1 MVMSSCAE
9 QEHTLF
15 YGGHSH
21 DRPCSHW
28 DRAPGQ
34 SRRNP
39 MEQRWRQRQRTLL
52 AVAGLGWLAY
62 KVVQWGGQANL
73 DGQVV
78 LVTGG
83 SRGLGLALA
92 REFARAGC
100 RVVLA
105 ARDAQELARA
115 EQDLRQ
121 RGAAVLAVP
130 CDVTN
135 QEQVCSEE
143 NQATHLLGGVV
154 LV

>member
-1 MVMSSCAE
+1 ANWLMPQGVPSYAD
-9 QEHTLF
+9 TRVF

-34 SRRNP
+34 SRRHP

-62 KVVQWGGQANL
+62 KVVQWGRQANL

-78 LVTGG
+78 LITGG
-83 SRGLGLALA
+83 SRGAGPAPR

-100 RVVLA
+100 LGVLA
-105 ARDAQELARA
+105 ARDARELARA
-115 EQDLRQ
+115 DQDLRHC
-121 RGAAVLAVP
+121 GAAVLAVP

-135 QEQVCSEE
+135 QEQ
-143 NQATHLLGGVV
+143 
-154 LV
+154 

>member
-1 MVMSSCAE
+1 RSSD
-9 QEHTLF
+9 L
-15 YGGHSH
+15 
-21 DRPCSHW
+21 
-28 DRAPGQ
+28 
-34 SRRNP
+34 
-39 MEQRWRQRQRTLL
+39 
-52 AVAGLGWLAY
+52 
-62 KVVQWGGQANL
+62 L

-78 LVTGG
+78 LITGG

-115 EQDLRQ
+115 EQDLQQ

-135 QEQVCSEE
+135 QEQVCSVVD
-143 NQATHLLGGVV
+143 QATQRFGRVDIVVNNAGIIHVGPFSTTTKEDFARARGGMFWGRPN
-154 LV
+154 